1 MNEIIIVR
9 TRFAPSPTGFL
20 HLGSVRTALFS
31 WLLARHY
38 KGQFILRIEDTDQ
51 ERSKPEYTQL
61 ILDGMKWLG
70 LDWDEGPYYQSKRY
84 DRYNEVINSLIIE
97 DKAYYC
103 NCTKE
108 RLTQMREDQIAQG
121 QNTRYDGHCRDK
133 KIPFTQECVVRL
145 KLSLESSVG
154 FEDLLHGIQDRDATM
169 IDDWILRRS
178 DGHPTYN
185 FAVVVDDYDMNI
197 THVVRGDDHLSNT
210 PKQVSLYKLLNWP
223 MPKFCHIPM
232 ILDEEGG
239 RLSKRSGSANI
250 LGYREQGF
258 LPEALLN
265 AIVRLGWSHGDQE
278 LFNRQEMIDLF
289 DFNGMQRSPACF
301 NQEKFYWI
309 ARHTMQHISVETL
322 VDKAIKEG
330 FFKDTLQHAIAVVTL
345 FKDRAKN
352 FQEMIIQSDFLEHDP
367 VLNAEAFINDYP
379 SLTSALLQSFC
390 DYLVTIEISKE
401 TFFNDLK
408 IFATTHGLKI
418 KEIALPLRII
428 LTGTTE
434 SPDLGSVAYYLGK
447 DKVINRIKSLK
458 NSMK

>member
-1 MNEIIIVR
+1 
-9 TRFAPSPTGFL
+9 
-20 HLGSVRTALFS
+20 
-31 WLLARHY
+31 
-38 KGQFILRIEDTDQ
+38 
-51 ERSKPEYTQL
+51 
-61 ILDGMKWLG
+61 
-70 LDWDEGPYYQSKRY
+70 
-84 DRYNEVINSLIIE
+84 
-97 DKAYYC
+97 
-103 NCTKE
+103 
-108 RLTQMREDQIAQG
+108 
-121 QNTRYDGHCRDK
+121 
-133 KIPFTQECVVRL
+133 
-145 KLSLESSVG
+145 
-154 FEDLLHGIQDRDATM
+154 
-169 IDDWILRRS
+169 
-178 DGHPTYN
+178 
-185 FAVVVDDYDMNI
+185 
-197 THVVRGDDHLSNT
+197 
-210 PKQVSLYKLLNWP
+210 
-223 MPKFCHIPM
+223 
-232 ILDEEGG
+232 
-239 RLSKRSGSANI
+239 
-250 LGYREQGF
+250 
-258 LPEALLN
+258 
-265 AIVRLGWSHGDQE
+265 
-278 LFNRQEMIDLF
+278 
-289 DFNGMQRSPACF
+289 
-301 NQEKFYWI
+301 
-309 ARHTMQHISVETL
+309 MQHISVETL